1 MKNFASVLC
10 NFQKKSGFSRKLT
23 SRGMNSRDATP
34 LTAALGYVSIGL
46 GLTQVLAPR
55 QLSQAIGVGSHTAM
69 MRSLGLREIAA
80 GVGILNSDQPSQWL
94 WARAAG
100 DLMDLA
106 LLGTAFRTDNRDGT
120 RLGCTTAM
128 IAAIAALD
136 VYAARLQEREE

>member
-1 MKNFASVLC
+1 MKNLSSVPC
-10 NFQKKSGFSRKLT
+10 SFSTRSDFRRKLA
-23 SRGMNSRDATP
+23 SRSSDNPDATS

-46 GLTQVLAPR
+46 GLTQILAPR
-55 QLSQAIGVGSHTAM
+55 HLSEAIGVGSHTAM

-80 GVGILNSDQPSQWL
+80 GVGILRSRQPSQWL

-106 LLGTAFRTDNRDGT
+106 LLGTAFKTDKRDGT
-120 RLGCTTAM
+120 RLGFTTAM